1 MNAHAE
7 ACQPSSAVWDLT
19 AAALAGGFATSKACP
34 SAVCSLRHKCHRYW
48 PCRKC
53 VSTRSARLAL
63 EACGKNL
70 LGQIPGWALVRFH
83 CRKRSLEFSIG
94 LVLETRPLQLALSA
108 EVSQPSHSN
117 HSGGTH
123 ILTAAPGRLASCS
136 PTRRLPRTYSQALGI
151 IHPACPVLLEASQ
164 RQVDC

>member
-19 AAALAGGFATSKACP
+19 AAVAGGLATSKACF
-34 SAVCSLRHKCHRYW
+34 SAVCSLRHRCDRYW

-63 EACGKNL
+63 EAHGKNL

-83 CRKRSLEFSIG
+83 CRKSSLECSIG
-94 LVLETRPLQLALSA
+94 LVLETRPLPLVLSA
-108 EVSQPSHSN
+108 EVSQPSH

-123 ILTAAPGRLASCS
+123 ILTAAPGRLPRQSLAKAA
-136 PTRRLPRTYSQALGI
+136 TDILPGI
-151 IHPACPVLLEASQ
+151 RHRP
-164 RQVDC
+164 